1 MQDTTSNALASIQNA
16 IQSDK
21 SEAVIS
27 PTSNTIKD
35 TLLLMQQEEYIDVFE
50 LVEDGR
56 GNKFKVQLKESINT
70 AKPVKPNF
78 YVAADEFEK
87 WEKRY
92 LPAKDFGKLLLT
104 TSKGI
109 LTHEQARDKN
119 VGGKLIGYVY

>member
-56 GNKFKVQLKESINT
+56 GNKFKVQLKENINT
-70 AKPVKPNF
+70 AKPIKPNF